1 VTLALSFR
9 APAWWWL
16 LLAVAA
22 LAAVYV
28 LLQRRK
34 PTYTARFTNLAL
46 LEAVAPKRP
55 GWRRHLPAAVFALAL
70 VPLVGALAGPRHETK
85 VARNR
90 ATIVLAIDT
99 SLSMQAT
106 DAKPNRLAAAKK
118 AADEFLS
125 AVPGDVNVGLVSF
138 NGTATIQV
146 TPTTDRSTL
155 RTKIDGL
162 HLGESTAIGEAIF
175 ASLSALDT
183 VPAPRKGQKVPARII
198 LLSDGSTTVGRSND
212 AAAAAAKK
220 QGVPVDTIAFGQLG
234 TTITLPPD
242 PTPIDVSVD
251 RDALKKIADETGGH
265 AYTAT
270 SASQIRD
277 VYRGLAKAVGYDT
290 VVKDLTPWFVGAGL
304 VLLGVAAALSL
315 TWSNRML

>member
-1 VTLALSFR
+1 MLALSFR
-9 APAWWWL
+9 APGWWWL

-28 LLQRRK
+28 LLQRRR
-34 PTYTARFTNLAL
+34 PAYTARFTNLAL
-46 LEAVAPKRP
+46 LESVAPKRP
-55 GWRRHLPAAVFALAL
+55 GWRRHLPAAAFVLAF
-70 VPLVGALAGPRHETK
+70 VPLIGALAGPRHQTQ

-106 DAKPNRLAAAKK
+106 DAKPDRLEAAKK
-118 AADEFLS
+118 AAEEFVS
-125 AVPGDVNVGLVSF
+125 VVPPDLNVGLVSF

-146 TPTTDRSTL
+146 TPTTDRAEL
-155 RTKIDGL
+155 RARIQSLK
-162 HLGESTAIGEAIF
+162 LGESTAIGEALY
-175 ASLSALDT
+175 ASLSALNA
-183 VPAPRKGQKVPARII
+183 VPLPRNAKKVPARII
-198 LLSDGSTTVGRSND
+198 LMSDGSTTVGRSNESG
-212 AAAAAAKK
+212 AGAAKK
-220 QGVPVDTIAFGQLG
+220 DGVPVDTIAFGQIG

-251 RDALKKIADETGGH
+251 REALKKIAEETGGN

-277 VYRGLAKAVGYDT
+277 IYHGLAKAVGYDT
-290 VVKDLTPWFVGAGL
+290 VNEDLTPWFVGGGL
-304 VLLGVAAALSL
+304 VLLVVAAALSL
-315 TWSNRML
+315 TWSNRMV

>member
-9 APAWWWL
+9 APGWWWL
-16 LLAVAA
+16 LLAVAG
-22 LAAVYV
+22 LVGVYV

-34 PTYTARFTNLAL
+34 PAYTVRFTNLAL

-55 GWRRHLPAAVFALAL
+55 GWRRHLPAAAFALAL

-146 TPTTDRSTL
+146 APTTDRSQL
-155 RTKIDGL
+155 RAKIDGL

-183 VPAPRKGQKVPARII
+183 VPAPRRGQKVPARII
-198 LLSDGSTTVGRSND
+198 LMSDGSTTVGRSND
-212 AAAAAAKK
+212 TAAAAAKK
-220 QGVPVDTIAFGQLG
+220 QGVPVDTIAFGQIG

-251 RDALKKIADETGGH
+251 RDALKKIADETGGN

-270 SASQIRD
+270 SAGQIRD